1 MSAIRNILAI
11 CFLFVASLSGL
22 AQNEELFKKGIDSY
36 NEGRY
41 SEAISYYETILKN
54 KEHSAALYFNLG
66 NCYYKMN
73 RIAPSIYYYEKALLL
88 EPNDPDIQN
97 NLAFAKQMTLD
108 AIEEMPETGLAKAYK
123 GTAGALSFEQ
133 WGILSIFFICLGIL
147 AYILY
152 FLVRY
157 STHKRIALVSSLV
170 ILILGFVFVAFA
182 YIGQQDYQN
191 DQPAIIFADAIIV
204 RSEPNR
210 RSEPVFELHE
220 GTKVQVLDALE
231 EWNKIQLANGQ
242 EGWLPEEEIRLL
254 KDF

>member
-1 MSAIRNILAI
+1 MKQARYIVAIFLILAS
-11 CFLFVASLSGL
+11 CFIMQG
-22 AQNEELFKKGIDSY
+22 QNEALFKKGIDSY

-88 EPNDPDIQN
+88 DPNDTDIQN
-97 NLAFAKQMTLD
+97 NLAFARQMTLD
-108 AIEEMPETGLAKAYK
+108 AIEEMPETGLAKVYK
-123 GTAGALSFEQ
+123 GTAGALSYEEWGVLSVLFVCM
-133 WGILSIFFICLGIL
+133 GILG
-147 AYILY
+147 YIVY

-157 STHKRIALVSSLV
+157 STHKRIALISSLV
-170 ILILGFVFVAFA
+170 LISLGFIFVAFA
-182 YIGQQDYQN
+182 YIGQQDYRN
-191 DQPAIIFADAIIV
+191 DQPAIIFAEAITV

-220 GTKVQVLDALE
+220 GTKVQVLDELE
-231 EWNKIQLANGQ
+231 DWNKIQLVNGQ
-242 EGWLPEEEIRLL
+242 EGWLPQEEIRLL

>member
-1 MSAIRNILAI
+1 MKVNRHILTLLL
-11 CFLFVASLSGL
+11 LFVVGL
-22 AQNEELFKKGIDSY
+22 QVNGQNEALFEKGIDAY

-88 EPNDPDIQN
+88 DPNDPDIQN
-97 NLAFAKQMTLD
+97 NLAFARQMTLD

-123 GTAGALSFEQ
+123 GTAGALTYEQ
-133 WGILSIFFICLGIL
+133 WGILSIVFVCLGIL
-147 AYILY
+147 GYIIY

-157 STHKRIALVSSLV
+157 STHKRVALVSSLV
-170 ILILGFVFVAFA
+170 LMILGFVFVAFA
-182 YIGQQDYQN
+182 YVGQQNYRD
-191 DQPAIIFADAIIV
+191 DQPAIIFTDAITV

-220 GTKVQVLDALE
+220 GTKVQVLDALD

-242 EGWLPEEEIRLL
+242 EGWLPESEIRLL

>member
-1 MSAIRNILAI
+1 MNVIRYILAFSFIISAIIS
-11 CFLFVASLSGL
+11 VQG
-22 AQNEELFKKGIDSY
+22 QNEELFKKGIESY

-41 SEAISYYETILKN
+41 SEAISYYETIIKN

-88 EPNDPDIQN
+88 DPNDTDVQN
-97 NLAFAKQMTLD
+97 NLAFARQMTLD

-123 GTAGALSFEQ
+123 GTAGALSYER
-133 WGILSIFFICLGIL
+133 WGVLSIFFVCLGIL
-147 AYILY
+147 AYIVY

-157 STHKRIALVSSLV
+157 SAHKRIALVSGLV
-170 ILILGFVFVAFA
+170 LMILGFMFVAFA
-182 YIGQQDYQN
+182 YIGQQDYKN
-191 DQPAIIFADAIIV
+191 DQPAIIFADAITV

-231 EWNKIQLANGQ
+231 DWNKIQLANGQ
-242 EGWLPEEEIRLL
+242 EGWLPQEEIRLL